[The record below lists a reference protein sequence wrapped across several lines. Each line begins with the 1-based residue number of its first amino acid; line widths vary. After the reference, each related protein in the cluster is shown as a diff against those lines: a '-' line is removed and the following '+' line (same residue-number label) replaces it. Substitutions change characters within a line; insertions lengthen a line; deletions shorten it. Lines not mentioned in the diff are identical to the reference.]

1 MQIDLKELR
10 VVPCL
15 MMMLF
20 AFQACIDFN
29 AINMLSVSYA
39 MLAMMLMG
47 ALCSFF
53 LIVRQ
58 RTITLTD
65 LLSLALMIVIAVSA
79 LAHGTDFVHWS
90 YLCFSVCF
98 LRFFFNFYQ
107 HRLNPLIIGLNIGF
121 SIAALAQFYQLV
133 THPELWFIREDNE
146 IVGYL
151 LGNNYNQIG
160 VRLLCAMV
168 LNLLCVRISRK
179 FLFLLVPCFIA
190 CLAIPLMV
198 GSMTAATC
206 IILFLLLVLIPFA
219 RLRRIG
225 ITCLL
230 LAIVLFQIFV
240 CFNGK
245 GIENNDFIVWFVE
258 DVLGKDI
265 TLTGRTHM
273 WSSALRVIAQSPLLG
288 YGFPDRNWY
297 LLNMTTF
304 AVGPHNIL
312 LAMLLFGGIPAFLL
326 YLYILVVSI
335 YRAFCIHEYWAECVV
350 MGVSVLCMMMLMEI
364 YSIPIIFTFFILA
377 EYYPQFI
384 NTDTK

>member
-29 AINMLSVSYA
+29 AINMSMVSYA

-107 HRLNPLIIGLNIGF
+107 HRLSPLIIGLNIGF
-121 SIAALAQFYQLV
+121 SIGVLAQLHQLV

-146 IVGYL
+146 VVGYI
-151 LGNNYNQIG
+151 LGGNYNQIG

-168 LNLLCVRISRK
+168 LNLLCIKISRK
-179 FLFLLVPCFIA
+179 FFFLLIPCFIA
-190 CLAIPLMV
+190 CVAIPIMV
-198 GSMTAATC
+198 GSMTAVTC
-206 IILFLLLVLIPFA
+206 IILFLLLILIPSA
-219 RLRRIG
+219 SLRRIAIIG
-225 ITCLL
+225 LL
-230 LAIVLFQIFV
+230 VVFALFQIFV

-245 GIENNDFIVWFVE
+245 GIENNDFMVWFVE

-273 WSSALRVIAQSPLLG
+273 WDSALRVIVQSPLLG
-288 YGFPDRNWY
+288 YGFPDKNWY

-335 YRAFCIHEYWAECVV
+335 YRAFRIHDYWADCVV
-350 MGVSVLCMMMLMEI
+350 MGISVLCIMLLMEI
-364 YSIPIIFTFFILA
+364 YSIPLIFTFFILA